1 MFRYA
6 ERLAASAAISTESA
20 AAMLLWLG
28 SVCMLRHTTV
38 KWPTGIWYPSGL
50 SIATVEDDGVPID
63 SITNE
68 FIRIARRL
76 GVDPISDTVKEGPAG
91 LIARLESAGR
101 SVQGSDH
108 APRIRVDS
116 LTDIAGLD
124 TRNIP
129 NAENEN
135 LGNVRALIYPSGRAI
150 LSYLYDT
157 PFFNALDEL
166 IQHGNLHIRGKH
178 DTHQLNRVNMSL
190 FTGFY
195 QGALV
200 NLTTDNRVQNNM
212 LSLLRQVLVFWPTS
226 GVRRFT
232 RPTDIAA
239 MLGVIEKVAQDGIES
254 LEEISTGSIS
264 IPELPVECSKSY
276 IDNGVGTRYTVLNR
290 DHRIARLALSIAFWR
305 IADGG
310 AFEVTREDLAAADA
324 CLHLH
329 EMGGRLLELTLS
341 KGRQGH
347 EFMRM
352 FLGLLDSDA
361 NQIGAELGYASEM
374 KSGTEA
380 SNRLSEM
387 SVTDSD
393 GKLAIQ
399 YRMVQGT
406 TVSAHKKRW
415 GL

>member
-20 AAMLLWLG
+20 SAMLLWLG

-38 KWPTGIWYPSGL
+38 RWPTGIWYPSGL
-50 SIATVEDDGVPID
+50 TIATVEDDGVPID

-91 LIARLESAGR
+91 LIARLESTGR
-101 SVQGSDH
+101 GARHQGD
-108 APRIRVDS
+108 APRVRLDS
-116 LTDIAGLD
+116 ISDVAAFDTSNIAD
-124 TRNIP
+124 ADR
-129 NAENEN
+129 EN

-212 LSLLRQVLVFWPTS
+212 LSLLRQMLVFWPTS
-226 GVRRFT
+226 GTRRFT
-232 RPTDIAA
+232 RPGNIGA
-239 MLGVIEKVAQDGIES
+239 MLGVIEQTAMDGIES
-254 LEEISTGSIS
+254 LAEISTGSIA
-264 IPELPVECSKSY
+264 IPELSPACSKPY
-276 IDNGVGTRYTVLNR
+276 IDSGVGTRYTVLNR
-290 DHRIARLALSIAFWR
+290 DQRIVRLALAIAFWR

-310 AFEVTREDLAAADA
+310 SFEVTRSDLAMADA
-324 CLHLH
+324 TLHLH
-329 EMGGRLLELTLS
+329 EMGGRLLELALS

-352 FLGLLDSDA
+352 FLGLLDSDSTQA
-361 NQIGAELGYASEM
+361 GAELAMATEM
-374 KSGTEA
+374 DAGAKA
-380 SNRLSEM
+380 ANRLNEL
-387 SVTDSD
+387 SVTDSE
-393 GKLAIQ
+393 GKLAPQ

-406 TVSAHKKRW
+406 TVTAHKKRW

>member
-1 MFRYA
+1 MFKYA
-6 ERLAASAAISTESA
+6 ERLASAAAISTESA

-38 KWPTGIWYPSGL
+38 RWPTGIWYPSGL
-50 SIATVEDDGVPID
+50 SIATVEDDGIPID

-68 FIRIARRL
+68 FIRIAKRL

-91 LIARLESAGR
+91 LIARLETAGR
-101 SVQGSDH
+101 SGK
-108 APRIRVDS
+108 AREETPRIKLES
-116 LTDIAGLD
+116 IADVAALD
-124 TRNIP
+124 TTGIQ
-129 NAENEN
+129 NAEKEN

-195 QGALV
+195 QGSLV

-226 GVRRFT
+226 GVRRHT
-232 RPTDIAA
+232 KPTDIAA
-239 MLGVIEKVAQDGIES
+239 MLNVIERVALDGMESLSETSIGVID
-254 LEEISTGSIS
+254 
-264 IPELPVECSKSY
+264 IPEFPMDCSTPY

-290 DHRIARLALSIAFWR
+290 DHRIARLALAVAFWR

-310 AFEVTREDLAAADA
+310 AFEVTHSDMAVADS

-329 EMGGRLLELTLS
+329 EMGGRLLELALS

-352 FLGLLDSDA
+352 FLGLLDGESSHV
-361 NQIGAELGYASEM
+361 GAELGHASEM
-374 KSGTEA
+374 DAGAKA
-380 SNRLSEM
+380 AIRLNELSIVEG
-387 SVTDSD
+387 D
-393 GKLAIQ
+393 GKLATQ
-399 YRMVQGT
+399 YRMVQGS
-406 TVSAHKKRW
+406 TVAEHAKRW